1 VLSGYR
7 LVWLIVLFDL
17 PVGTKKERKR
27 ASTFR
32 DNLVTMGFEMVQF
45 SVYMK
50 FGYGKEQAE
59 TIIEN
64 VKKQVPDYG
73 NVKILRITDKQFAQ
87 IIHLGDQLPGERSHR
102 QLALF

>member
-1 VLSGYR
+1 MLSGYR

-17 PVGTKKERKR
+17 PVSTKKERKR

-32 DNLVTMGFEMVQF
+32 ANLVNMGFEMVQF

-50 FGYGKEQAE
+50 FGYGKDQAE
-59 TIIEN
+59 TIIQN
-64 VKKQVPDYG
+64 VKKEVPEYG
-73 NVKILRITDKQFAQ
+73 NVKILRITDKQFSQ
-87 IIHLGDQLPGERSHR
+87 IIHLGNQLPIRKQNE